1 MQRTHNSLTLGSNP
15 SGSTIQEYCMSKKFT
30 FDDLQPPAEML
41 IEALANKGAC
51 ASGYPYAPGVAE
63 LSASYN
69 QLLTEVRNKKISYED
84 LTEDLNLY
92 SRLVMKRAGNNQRHR
107 LDKIVTALD
116 IYIKKEYNKI
126 HI

>member
-1 MQRTHNSLTLGSNP
+1 
-15 SGSTIQEYCMSKKFT
+15 MSKKFT

-51 ASGYPYAPGVAE
+51 ASGFPYAPGVSE

-69 QLLTEVRNKKISYED
+69 QLLLDVRNKKISYED
-84 LTEDLNLY
+84 LVEDLNLF
-92 SRLVMKRAGNNQRHR
+92 SRLVMSKAGNNQRHR
-107 LDKIVTALD
+107 LEKIVKSLD